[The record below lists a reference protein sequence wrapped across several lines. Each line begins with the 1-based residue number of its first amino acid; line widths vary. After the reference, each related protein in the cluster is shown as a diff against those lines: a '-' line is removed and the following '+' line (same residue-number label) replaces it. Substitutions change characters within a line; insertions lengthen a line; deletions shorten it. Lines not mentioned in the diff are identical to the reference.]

1 MLHRD
6 VSARCPPRA
15 SARDGASV
23 AAPVRPHVPSVSS
36 EPQPSKKRYKKPL
49 TRDTRSLQPKR
60 QAKQAAYHHS
70 DPTPQ
75 LELPNPCLEQAPPL
89 DPDPAPRLIL
99 PPSLPPVSV
108 RPALHPADHPPLQG
122 GDEGKGKRRRWGGG
136 GERGR
141 EGGTEGET
149 RTCKE
154 FGEGAD
160 FCGGPSSVAGRTGL
174 DAGEIVCRV
183 NWVGRMGRPVGWF
196 GGTIIQPKRVCISRV
211 KNALQRVKTAGQDN
225 PKFCFFIVFSNSES
239 LIRI

>member
-136 GERGR
+136 GEREGGR
-141 EGGTEGET
+141 EGGRERLGLAK
-149 RTCKE
+149 CL
-154 FGEGAD
+154 GGAD
-160 FCGGPSSVAGRTGL
+160 FCGGPRSVAGQVAWR
-174 DAGEIVCRV
+174 AGCR
-183 NWVGRMGRPVGWF
+183 
-196 GGTIIQPKRVCISRV
+196 
-211 KNALQRVKTAGQDN
+211 
-225 PKFCFFIVFSNSES
+225 
-239 LIRI
+239 

>member
-1 MLHRD
+1 MHNLCVGRAGAGLLHRD

-122 GDEGKGKRRRWGGG
+122 EMRGRGRGGG
-136 GERGR
+136 GEVGEREGGR
-141 EGGTEGET
+141 EGQRARLGLAKSLG
-149 RTCKE
+149 RGLI
-154 FGEGAD
+154 F
-160 FCGGPSSVAGRTGL
+160 VAGQV
-174 DAGEIVCRV
+174 A
-183 NWVGRMGRPVGWF
+183 W
-196 GGTIIQPKRVCISRV
+196 RV
-211 KNALQRVKTAGQDN
+211 K
-225 PKFCFFIVFSNSES
+225 
-239 LIRI
+239 